1 MYIALIII
9 GALLFLVVIPH
20 FVVSYVVFYANYR
33 RWSDKKIRH
42 AFDTNPDY
50 EKTRPEMLDAYD
62 KLTKLETEIVEVK
75 SFDGLTLRGRYYSN
89 NSSKTVIFF
98 HGLRTEPTL
107 LFPVL
112 ALRLLKEGYNVLL
125 VYSRGH
131 GISDGKFTTYG
142 YHEKKDALEW
152 VKYINKVKGCENIYL
167 YGASMGA
174 TTIALASPNLD
185 SNIVKGLV
193 IDAAY
198 TTVDELI
205 GHLSKLY
212 HIPTGFFMGLVR
224 WFGKIRLKVE
234 FREDDTRR
242 SLEHNKIPTLFI
254 QGDKDN
260 VVIIDF
266 FNDNYDK
273 CASTKQK
280 ILVEGAGHA
289 IALTYGGE
297 PVIKQFIT
305 FLNTNGGTLNE

>member
-9 GALLFLVVIPH
+9 GALLLFVVIPH
-20 FVVSYVVFYANYR
+20 IVVSYFVFLANYR
-33 RWSDKKIRH
+33 RWSDKKVRH
-42 AFDTNPDY
+42 AFDTNEDY
-50 EKTRPEMLDAYD
+50 EKTRPQMLIACDEMN
-62 KLTKLETEIVEVK
+62 KKETEIVEIT
-75 SFDGLTLRGRYYSN
+75 SFDGLTLRGRYFDN
-89 NSSKTVIFF
+89 NSNKTVIFF

-107 LFPVL
+107 LFSVV
-112 ALRLLKEGYNVLL
+112 ALRLYNEGYNILY

-131 GISDGKFTTYG
+131 GISDGKYTSYG
-142 YHEKKDALEW
+142 YHEKKDALAW
-152 VKYINKVKGCENIYL
+152 VEYVNKVKGCNNIYL

-185 SNIVKGLV
+185 PNIVKGLV

-224 WFGKIRLKVE
+224 WFGKIILKVN
-234 FREDDTRR
+234 FREDDTRI
-242 SLEHNKIPTLFI
+242 SLASNKIPALFT
-254 QGDKDN
+254 QGSKDN

-297 PVIKQFIT
+297 PVIKQLIT
-305 FLNTNGGTLNE
+305 FLNTNGGTLDE

>member
-9 GALLFLVVIPH
+9 GALLFGIVIPH
-20 FVVSYVVFYANYR
+20 FVVSYCVFYANYR
-33 RWSDKKIRH
+33 RWSDKKVRK

-50 EKTRPEMLDAYD
+50 EKTRPEMLDAYHE
-62 KLTKLETEIVEVK
+62 LEKLEPEIVEVK
-75 SFDGLTLRGRYYSN
+75 SFDGLTLRGRYYNN
-89 NSSKTVIFF
+89 NSEKTVIFF

-112 ALRLLKEGYNVLL
+112 ALRLLKEGYNVLFI
-125 VYSRGH
+125 YSRGH

-142 YHEKKDALEW
+142 YHEKKDTLEW
-152 VKYINKVKGCENIYL
+152 VKYINEVKGCNSIYL

-185 SNIVKGLV
+185 PKIVKGLV

-205 GHLSKLY
+205 GHLSKVR
-212 HIPTGFFMGLVR
+212 HIPTGIFMNLVR
-224 WFGKIRLKVE
+224 WFGKVKLKVE
-234 FREDDTRR
+234 FREDDTRK
-242 SLEHNKIPTLFI
+242 SLEQNKIPTLFI

-273 CASTKQK
+273 CASTKER